1 MQEGTIPW
9 YQTASIFPVA
19 AGCPFEATQWQ
30 FFQVHSVPYTLYRKT
45 WPGFWC
51 HKNWKQTASFMGR
64 TKEEKEVNSK
74 SQGLMSLFIK
84 VIIGFNSWCQ
94 NRGALRSKVPCHF
107 TWITPFQCYDWLF
120 GIANKKRM
128 PSFLAARPPWVG
140 GHVIIGDRHPL
151 KQAQQSSL
159 LLFSWAFI
167 IFSVK
172 RRKHYTT
179 IGLMIAGAKECHTAY
194 FIYFLFLRII

>member
-1 MQEGTIPW
+1 MVPKKR
-9 YQTASIFPVA
+9 
-19 AGCPFEATQWQ
+19 CPAQQSAMSFHLNYT
-30 FFQVHSVPYTLYRKT
+30 FSVL
-45 WPGFWC
+45 
-51 HKNWKQTASFMGR
+51 
-64 TKEEKEVNSK
+64 
-74 SQGLMSLFIK
+74 
-84 VIIGFNSWCQ
+84 
-94 NRGALRSKVPCHF
+94 
-107 TWITPFQCYDWLF
+107 CYDWLF

-128 PSFLAARPPWVG
+128 PSFLAARPPWVA

-159 LLFSWAFI
+159 LLFSWAFF